1 VIFLYTHPLTL
12 RKVHKLESGILFV
25 LIYREQLKEKLNAA
39 GIPMALYPMP
49 LNRQPAVADA
59 HVIIC

>member
-1 VIFLYTHPLTL
+1 MH
-12 RKVHKLESGILFV
+12 
-25 LIYREQLKEKLNAA
+25 IYREQLKEKLNAA